1 MWGWFVD
8 TAAGWSAAGIWI
20 RLLFSLLV
28 GLVIGIDR
36 AMKRRSAGVKT
47 HVLVCMGSA
56 LVMLTSEYLVRT
68 FPETKTDLTRMG
80 AQVISGVGFLGVGT
94 IMITGRNQVR
104 GLTTAACLWICACVG
119 LAAGAGFVEGAT
131 YALVLIGVTLKLL
144 SKVDMMVHERAN
156 VFSFYLEFNA
166 NKSVAAFIDE
176 IRRMH
181 VRVSA
186 FDITKNKIKGEGP
199 SAVMTL
205 EVKDKHLKK
214 TLLHDIQMMEH
225 VRFAEEL

>member
-1 MWGWFVD
+1 MWRWLMD
-8 TAAGWSAAGIWI
+8 TAASWTAAGIWI
-20 RLLFSLLV
+20 RLIFSLFV
-28 GLVIGIDR
+28 GLIIGIDR

-68 FPETKTDLTRMG
+68 FPDSKADLTRMG

-104 GLTTAACLWICACVG
+104 GLTTAACLWVCACVG

-131 YALVLIGVTLKLL
+131 YALILISVTLKVL
-144 SKVDMMVHERAN
+144 SKIDLIVHERAN

-166 NKSVAAFIDE
+166 NMSIASFMDA
-176 IRRMH
+176 IRRMNL
-181 VRVSA
+181 RVSS

-205 EVKDKHLKK
+205 EVKDKNLKK

-225 VRFAEEL
+225 VRYAEEL

>member
-1 MWGWFVD
+1 MD
-8 TAAGWSAAGIWI
+8 IAASWTAAGIWI
-20 RLLFSLLV
+20 RLIFSLAV

-68 FPETKTDLTRMG
+68 FPEAKADITRMG

-119 LAAGAGFVEGAT
+119 LAAGAGFVEGAA
-131 YALVLIGVTLKLL
+131 YALILIVVTLKVLAR
-144 SKVDMMVHERAN
+144 VDVIVHERAN
-156 VFSFYLEFNA
+156 VFSFYLEFNV
-166 NKSVAAFIDE
+166 NKSVAGFIDE
-176 IRRMH
+176 MRMKD
-181 VRVSA
+181 VRISS
-186 FDITKNKIKGEGP
+186 FDVTKNKIKGEGP
-199 SAVMTL
+199 SATMTV
-205 EVKDKHLKK
+205 EVRDKELKK
-214 TLLHDIQMMEH
+214 TLLHDIQAMEY
-225 VRFAEEL
+225 VRYAEEL

>member
-1 MWGWFVD
+1 MWRWFVN
-8 TAAGWSAAGIWI
+8 TAASWTSTGIWL
-20 RLLFSLLV
+20 RLLFSLVV

-56 LVMLTSEYLVRT
+56 LVMLTSEYLMRT
-68 FPETKTDLTRMG
+68 FPDAKADLTRMG

-119 LAAGAGFVEGAT
+119 LAAGAGFVEGT
-131 YALVLIGVTLKLL
+131 IYALILIVVTLKVLTR
-144 SKVDMMVHERAN
+144 VDIMVHERAN

-166 NKSVAAFIDE
+166 NKSVVGFMDE
-176 IRRMH
+176 MRQKN
-181 VRVSA
+181 VRISS
-186 FDITKNKIKGEGP
+186 FDVAKNKIKGEGP
-199 SAVMTL
+199 SATMTV
-205 EVKDKHLKK
+205 EVKDKELKK
-214 TLLHDIQMMEH
+214 TLLHDIQAMEY
-225 VRFAEEL
+225 VRYVEEL

>member
-1 MWGWFVD
+1 MWRWFMD
-8 TAAGWSAAGIWI
+8 TAASWTAAGIWI
-20 RLLFSLLV
+20 RLLFSLAV
-28 GLVIGIDR
+28 GMIIGIDR

-56 LVMLTSEYLVRT
+56 LVMLTSEYLMRT
-68 FPETKTDLTRMG
+68 FPDAKADLTRMG

-131 YALVLIGVTLKLL
+131 YILILIIVTLKFL

-166 NKSVAAFIDE
+166 NKSVAGFMDE
-176 IRRMH
+176 MRAMDIRI
-181 VRVSA
+181 SA
-186 FDITKNKIKGEGP
+186 FDVTKSKLKGDGP

-205 EVKDKHLKK
+205 EVKDKRLKK

-225 VRFAEEL
+225 VRYVEEL

>member
-1 MWGWFVD
+1 MWRWFMD
-8 TAAGWSAAGIWI
+8 TAASWTAAGIWI
-20 RLLFSLLV
+20 RLLFSLAV
-28 GLVIGIDR
+28 GMIIGIDR

-56 LVMLTSEYLVRT
+56 LVMLTSEYLMRT
-68 FPETKTDLTRMG
+68 FPDAKADLTRMG

-131 YALVLIGVTLKLL
+131 YILILIIVTLKFLT
-144 SKVDMMVHERAN
+144 KVDMMVHERAN
-156 VFSFYLEFNA
+156 VFNFYLEFNA
-166 NKSVAAFIDE
+166 NKSVAGFMDE
-176 IRRMH
+176 MRAMN
-181 VRVSA
+181 VRISG
-186 FDITKNKIKGEGP
+186 FDVTKSKLKGEGP

-205 EVKDKHLKK
+205 EVKDKQLKK

-225 VRFAEEL
+225 VRYVEEL

>member
-1 MWGWFVD
+1 MD
-8 TAAGWSAAGIWI
+8 TAASWTAVGIWI
-20 RLLFSLLV
+20 RLLFSLVV

-36 AMKRRSAGVKT
+36 AMKQRAAGVKT

-56 LVMLTSEYLVRT
+56 LVMLTSEYMVRM
-68 FPETKTDLTRMG
+68 FPDAKADLTRMG

-104 GLTTAACLWICACVG
+104 GLTTAACLWVCACVG
-119 LAAGAGFVEGAT
+119 LAAGAGFVEGAA
-131 YALVLIGVTLKLL
+131 YALILIVVTLKIL

-166 NKSVAAFIDE
+166 NKSIAAFMDE
-176 IRRMH
+176 IRAMN
-181 VRVSA
+181 VRVSV

-205 EVKDKHLKK
+205 EVKDKSLKK

-225 VRFAEEL
+225 VRYAEEL

>member
-1 MWGWFVD
+1 MWRWFMD
-8 TAAGWSAAGIWI
+8 IAASWTAAGIWI
-20 RLLFSLLV
+20 RLIFSLAV

-68 FPETKTDLTRMG
+68 FPEAKADITRMG

-119 LAAGAGFVEGAT
+119 LAAGAGFVEGAA
-131 YALVLIGVTLKLL
+131 YALILIVVTLKVLAR
-144 SKVDMMVHERAN
+144 VDVIVHERAN
-156 VFSFYLEFNA
+156 VFSFYLEFNV
-166 NKSVAAFIDE
+166 NKSVAGFIDE
-176 IRRMH
+176 MRMKD
-181 VRVSA
+181 VRISS
-186 FDITKNKIKGEGP
+186 FDVTKNKIKGEGP
-199 SAVMTL
+199 SATMTV
-205 EVKDKHLKK
+205 EVRDKELKK
-214 TLLHDIQMMEH
+214 TLLHDIQAMEY
-225 VRFAEEL
+225 VRYAEEL

>member
-1 MWGWFVD
+1 MWTWFIN
-8 TAAGWSAAGIWI
+8 TAASWSALGIWL

-28 GLVIGIDR
+28 GLLIGIDR

-56 LVMLTSEYLVRT
+56 LVMLTSEYLFRT
-68 FPETKTDLTRMG
+68 FPDAKADLTRMG

-104 GLTTAACLWICACVG
+104 GLTTAACLWVCACVG
-119 LAAGAGFVEGAT
+119 LAAGAGFVEGTT
-131 YALVLIGVTLKLL
+131 YALILIVLTLKLL
-144 SKVDMMVHERAN
+144 SKVDMMIHERAN

-166 NKSVAAFIDE
+166 NKSIAAFMDE
-176 IRRMH
+176 IRKNNIRI
-181 VRVSA
+181 SG

-199 SAVMTL
+199 SAVITL
-205 EVKDKHLKK
+205 EVKDKKIKK
-214 TLLHDIQMMEH
+214 TLLNDIQEMEH
-225 VRFAEEL
+225 IRYAEEL

>member
-1 MWGWFVD
+1 MWRWFVN
-8 TAAGWSAAGIWI
+8 TAASWTSTGIWL
-20 RLLFSLLV
+20 RLLFSLVV

-56 LVMLTSEYLVRT
+56 LVMLTSEYLMRT
-68 FPETKTDLTRMG
+68 FPDAKADLTRMG

-119 LAAGAGFVEGAT
+119 LAAGAGFVEGT
-131 YALVLIGVTLKLL
+131 IYALILIVVTLKVLTR
-144 SKVDMMVHERAN
+144 VDIMVHERAN

-166 NKSVAAFIDE
+166 NKSVVGFMDE
-176 IRRMH
+176 MRQKN
-181 VRVSA
+181 VRISS
-186 FDITKNKIKGEGP
+186 FDVAKNKIKGEGP
-199 SAVMTL
+199 SATMTV
-205 EVKDKHLKK
+205 EVKDKELKRRYFM
-214 TLLHDIQMMEH
+214 IYRRWNM
-225 VRFAEEL
+225 